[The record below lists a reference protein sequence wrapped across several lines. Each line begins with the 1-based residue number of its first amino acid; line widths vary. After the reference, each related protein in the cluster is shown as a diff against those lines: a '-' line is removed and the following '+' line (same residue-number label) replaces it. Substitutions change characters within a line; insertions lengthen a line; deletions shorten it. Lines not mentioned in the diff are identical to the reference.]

1 MQKTKL
7 LILVSLFTFLIVNL
21 ANAQVKDTTVLKPA
35 DTTKTKLVTP
45 IGKGGAKQPV
55 TRQDSMKA
63 KYVNPGKVAGRKA
76 VFRSMIIPGWGQV
89 YNMQLLSDGY
99 GTRAGKSQFWQKFY
113 TSAKIAGIYGGITV
127 LTISY
132 IDSRKNYKIFLA
144 ESQYREAKNSGQS
157 TEGLEANPNLA
168 RWSDSG
174 VTTNKANYKRN
185 AQIVLFSYG
194 LVYFANIVDAYVA
207 ARLHFFNIDDNLG
220 TVKLMPSMIN
230 TNSVYGFNATP
241 ALKLSLTF

>member
-76 VFRSMIIPGWGQV
+76 VFRSMIIPGWGQL
-89 YNMQLLSDGY
+89 YNMQLLNDGY
-99 GTRAGKSQFWQKFY
+99 GTRAGKSQFWQKIY
-113 TSAKIAGIYGGITV
+113 TGGKIAAIYGGITV
-127 LTISY
+127 LTMSY
-132 IDSRKNYKIFLA
+132 I
-144 ESQYREAKNSGQS
+144 ESTKQYNLSLKELQYRDSHNGEFDPTGPFGARYSTSGI
-157 TEGLEANPNLA
+157 TL
-168 RWSDSG
+168 RKD
-174 VTTNKANYKRN
+174 TYRRN
-185 AQIVLFSYG
+185 RQIVLFSYG

-220 TVKLMPSMIN
+220 TVKIMPSMIN